1 MSKLYNLGCS
11 VSYGN
16 CASELNTLIDEHKS
30 TSTYIADYNNLKEVN
45 YASPGA
51 GIDTVVRRL
60 MTYDFEDGIYM
71 VGLSHPARFQYVS
84 TREKRYR
91 TKRKAFSR
99 GPELPRDNFET
110 RKWNDID
117 FKYYD
122 MEEQLAYHS
131 FKNILLIQ
139 KLLQGKKYFMYN
151 TINGIMNYKPKN
163 WEVKK
168 LKEQIDTIY
177 YYQPEYSLFE
187 FTLTNKEYQV
197 ADEDQHTNHIGM
209 VTYAKELQEWIKD
222 RKII

>member
-16 CASELNTLIDEHKS
+16 CASELNTLIDDHKS

-71 VGLSHPARFQYVS
+71 IGLSHPARFQYVS
-84 TREKRYR
+84 IREKRYR

-151 TINGIMNYKPKN
+151 TINGIMKYDPKN
-163 WEVKK
+163 WEVIK
-168 LKEQIDTIY
+168 LREQIDTIY

-209 VTYAKELQEWIKD
+209 LTYAKKLQEWIKD
-222 RKII
+222 QKII

>member
-1 MSKLYNLGCS
+1 
-11 VSYGN
+11 
-16 CASELNTLIDEHKS
+16 
-30 TSTYIADYNNLKEVN
+30 
-45 YASPGA
+45 
-51 GIDTVVRRL
+51 
-60 MTYDFEDGIYM
+60 
-71 VGLSHPARFQYVS
+71 
-84 TREKRYR
+84 
-91 TKRKAFSR
+91 
-99 GPELPRDNFET
+99 
-110 RKWNDID
+110 
-117 FKYYD
+117 
-122 MEEQLAYHS
+122 
-131 FKNILLIQ
+131 
-139 KLLQGKKYFMYN
+139 MYN